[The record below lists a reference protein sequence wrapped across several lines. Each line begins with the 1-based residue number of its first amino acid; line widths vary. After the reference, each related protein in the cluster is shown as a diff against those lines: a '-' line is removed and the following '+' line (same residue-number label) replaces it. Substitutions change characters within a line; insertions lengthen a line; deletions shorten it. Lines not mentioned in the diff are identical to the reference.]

1 MAHALGARERAQA
14 ARSSADPRL
23 VGAGAALLLLT
34 GMVVWS
40 LARPSSA
47 RPRAAGT
54 PTTATCAWSLIPVEA
69 RSTEMRDVGLPPTT
83 VPRTGTVTMTITT
96 NLGVIA
102 VPIDRSAVPCAAA
115 SFAYLAGRHF

>member
-1 MAHALGARERAQA
+1 MAYALAAHEQAQA
-14 ARSSADPRL
+14 ARRRRIRTL
-23 VGAGAALLLLT
+23 VGAGAALLMRT
-34 GMVVWS
+34 GLAVWS

-54 PTTATCAWSLIPVEA
+54 PTTATSAWSLIPVEA
-69 RSTEMRDVGLPPTT
+69 RSKEMRDVGLPPTT